1 MPRTRSHVVP
11 IALIA
16 AAALCAVRP
25 AAAQNRYDAGSF
37 TIELPQGVRLART
50 NASQQPTMRTESFT
64 GGDPQNGAVLVIHTV
79 LTGIPQ
85 DPALRTPA
93 GVQQIVGD
101 SARRRAALQSARDT
115 SHAAQHALGS
125 LNDTSLAV
133 RRAMLQRTRAT
144 FVQGSRFVVLGGET
158 REIVTGN
165 RITLRSPAILRI
177 DTNLSL
183 VGTADVS
190 FPRHGPTEFWIVVYA
205 TEKKSADSDAV
216 AARMLDSFHV
226 TGAPTSVPVTPS
238 R

>member
-1 MPRTRSHVVP
+1 MPRTRSHVVL
-11 IALIA
+11 IALLA
-16 AAALCAVRP
+16 AAMSCAARP

-50 NASQQPTMRTESFT
+50 NVSQQATMRAESFT

-93 GVQQIVGD
+93 GVRQIVGD
-101 SARRRAALQSARDT
+101 SARRRAALQSRDT
-115 SHAAQHALGS
+115 SRAAQRELGM
-125 LNDTSLAV
+125 LNDTSLAA
-133 RRAMLQRTRAT
+133 RRAMLRGTRAT
-144 FVQGSRFVVLGGET
+144 FVQGSRFVFLGDET
-158 REIVTGN
+158 REIVTDN
-165 RITLRSPAILRI
+165 RVTLRSPATLRI
-177 DTNLSL
+177 DASLSL

-190 FPRHGPTEFWIVVYA
+190 FPRRGRTEFWIVVYA
-205 TEKKSADSDAV
+205 TEKRTPESDAA

-226 TGAPTSVPVTPS
+226 TGAPTSVPVTPA